1 MKEEVETAGKCE
13 LLASKCDLGAGN
25 WELLELEAGN
35 MESLELGTDL
45 RAEKGELLDGNWKM
59 RWELGT

>member
-1 MKEEVETAGKCE
+1 MRFGSWK
-13 LLASKCDLGAGN
+13 LGALN
-25 WELLELEAGN
+25 LELETGN
-35 MESLELGTDL
+35 RESLELGTDL